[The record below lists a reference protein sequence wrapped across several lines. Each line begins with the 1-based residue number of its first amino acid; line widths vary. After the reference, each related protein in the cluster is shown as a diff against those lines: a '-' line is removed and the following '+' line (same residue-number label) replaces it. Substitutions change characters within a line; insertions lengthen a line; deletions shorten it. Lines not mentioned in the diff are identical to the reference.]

1 MGIFGLT
8 SVSMNSRVREIGIRK
23 TFGAPSSWVVGDAYR
38 DLLGPV
44 AVAIGLAWPAA
55 FFLLQKTLQKF
66 PCRIDIPA
74 VDFVLGGVLILAIA
88 VATTL
93 ILVLKAATASPVESL
108 RRE

>member
-8 SVSMNSRVREIGIRK
+8 SISMNARVKEIGIRK
-23 TFGAPSSWVVGDAYR
+23 TFGAPSARIVRDAYR

-44 AVAIGLAWPAA
+44 TAAIGLAWPAS
-55 FFLLQKTLQKF
+55 FFLLQKSLQKF

-74 VDFVLGGVLILAIA
+74 IDFFFGGVLTLAIA

-93 ILVLKAATASPVESL
+93 VLVLKAAAASPVESL